1 MKIRILMLSLI
12 GLISFN
18 SCSTDNNSSNS
29 TSQNLDPNTILPKKI
44 IRENAF
50 DESISYDF
58 FYNQSKLDHIHYDYF
73 NNGGNFELDFNFTY
87 NGNLISKIEVIDNTG
102 QVYSKTEFTYLNNK
116 LVNKQISEYNYDDV
130 SGGFVVSEYLNT
142 YTYNSSNDIITRA
155 TTYTDIDGNPYTET
169 NTFTITNNL
178 VFRNNDNIWYST
190 SHSPFKNIIGIQD
203 ALIEGGTEYAVSGS
217 LLDIN
222 SIFFSTTKNLLDLE
236 GGRFVY
242 IYNDIEFPTTALY
255 YQDST
260 VTPFNYQIIYQ

>member
-1 MKIRILMLSLI
+1 MKIRILMLSLL
-12 GLISFN
+12 GLIFFN
-18 SCSTDNNSSNS
+18 SCSSDSNSSNS

-58 FYNQSKLDHIHYDYF
+58 FYNQSKLDHIHHDYF
-73 NNGGNFELDFNFTY
+73 DNGNNFELDFNFTY
-87 NGNLISKIEVIDNTG
+87 NGNLISEIEVIDNSG

-116 LVNKQISEYNYDDV
+116 LVNKKVTD
-130 SGGFVVSEYLNT
+130 YLFGPFTERLFT
-142 YTYNSSNDIITRA
+142 YTYNSSNNIITRA
-155 TTYTDIDGNPYTET
+155 ATYTDIDGNSSTGT
-169 NTFTITNNL
+169 DTFTITNNL

-203 ALIEGGTEYAVSGS
+203 ALIEGGTEYADGASS
-217 LLDIN
+217 LDIN
-222 SIFFSTTKNLLDLE
+222 SIFFSTTKNIIDLQ

-255 YQDST
+255 YQGST
-260 VTPFNYQIIYQ
+260 FTPLNYQIIYQ

>member
-12 GLISFN
+12 GFIFFS
-18 SCSTDNNSSNS
+18 SCSNDSNSSNS

-44 IRENAF
+44 IRENAL

-73 NNGGNFELDFNFTY
+73 NNGDNFELDINFTY
-87 NGNLISKIEVIDNTG
+87 NGNLISEIKAINNSG
-102 QVYSKTEFTYLNNK
+102 QIYYETDFTYNNNK
-116 LVNKQISEYNYDDV
+116 LVNKQVTVYDYINNSIS
-130 SGGFVVSEYLNT
+130 YLIDYT
-142 YTYNSSNDIITRA
+142 YTYNSTNNIITR
-155 TTYTDIDGNPYTET
+155 TNTITDIDGNPYTET
-169 NTFTITNNL
+169 NTFTITNDL

-203 ALIEGGTEYAVSGS
+203 VLIEGGTEYAVSGS

-222 SIFFSTTKNLLDLE
+222 SIFFSTTKNLIDLE

-255 YQDST
+255 YQDSSI
-260 VTPFNYQIIYQ
+260 TPFNYQIIYQ